1 MPMQLSPT
9 LQLEPDEEAML
20 AGEQGKALAFAMRLL
35 VQLAQ
40 AQDARRLI
48 PITRAHIDGCL
59 YHGQVSLDFVL
70 RMAEGGARVTVPT
83 TLNVGALDL
92 IHPELNRE
100 DGVTASAMRRQ
111 MDAYVA
117 LGCQPTW
124 TCAPYQ
130 LPSRP
135 GLGEQIAWAE
145 SNAIVFA
152 NAVLGARTNRY
163 GDFIDLC
170 AALVGRVPE
179 AGLHCTANR
188 RGEVVYRLD
197 RLPSA
202 LLDEETF
209 YPVLGHWLG
218 LDTGKQIPVLVGL
231 PSTTSEDRL
240 KAFGAASASSGSV
253 AMFHAIGCTPE
264 APTLEAALQDRQ
276 PTRTVTVTIQ
286 DLAQARSELSNVAV
300 GEVVSAV
307 SLGTPH
313 YSLNEFAT
321 LVELLRG
328 QTIHPDV
335 AFYVNTSR
343 HVAQVISERGWN
355 ELLLAAGVHLVVDTC
370 TYFTRILGP
379 QRGAVMT
386 SSAKCAYYA
395 PSNLGVRVAFG
406 STLECVRS
414 AVEGKVWRDDRLWS

>member
-1 MPMQLSPT
+1 
-9 LQLEPDEEAML
+9 ML
-20 AGEQGKALAFAMRLL
+20 AGRHGAAAAFAMRLI
-35 VQLAQ
+35 VQLAR
-40 AQDARRLI
+40 AQGASRLI
-48 PITRAHIDGCL
+48 PVTRAHIDGCL

-70 RMAEGGARVTVPT
+70 RMVEWGARLKVPT

-92 IHPELNRE
+92 LHPEHNHE
-100 DGVTASAMRRQ
+100 DATTASAMRRQ

-135 GLGEQIAWAE
+135 GFGEQIAWAE

-170 AALVGRVPE
+170 AAIVGRVP
-179 AGLHCTANR
+179 ASGLHCTENR
-188 RGEVVYRLD
+188 RGEVIYQLDALDPRL
-197 RLPSA
+197 LA
-202 LLDEETF
+202 EESF
-209 YPVLGHWLG
+209 YPVLGHWVG
-218 LDTGKQIPVLVGL
+218 LDAGKQIPVLVGL
-231 PSTTSEDRL
+231 PAATSEDRL
-240 KAFGAASASSGSV
+240 KAFGAAAASSGSV
-253 AMFHAIGCTPE
+253 AMFHAVGSTPE
-264 APTLEAALQDRQ
+264 APTLEAALQGAAPSRI
-276 PTRTVTVTIQ
+276 VTGTAHT
-286 DLAQARSELSNVAV
+286 LTQARSELSNVSV

-313 YSLNEFAT
+313 YSLAEFAT
-321 LVELLRG
+321 LVELVNG

-343 HVAQVISERGWN
+343 HVAQALAERGWRD
-355 ELLLAAGVHLVVDTC
+355 LLQAAGIRIVVDTC

-379 QRGAVMT
+379 QHGAVMT
-386 SSAKCAYYA
+386 ASAKCAYYA
-395 PSNLGVRVAFG
+395 PGNLGVRVAFG
-406 STLECVRS
+406 NTAECVRS
-414 AVEGKVWRDDRLWS
+414 AIAGKVWRDESLWS